1 MRSSPIYSPRQSGF
15 TLVEVL
21 VSLFIFSILSAAS
34 LAVLTTSLKSKD
46 LMKNKSSELRQRA
59 TLRILMKSDFAN
71 TLAIPKTDAFGQ
83 PELASFIGGSLGDD
97 RFLSLSRTGWDNP
110 GGIERR
116 SGLQAVEY
124 VLRDKTLIRQ
134 VRARFNPVSNTP
146 ILEQPLMHGVERI
159 TLGFFNGEIWSENW
173 LTGQPPMGTVELP
186 TLASIELEFADG
198 GKLRQIFRVGA
209 DQ

>member
-1 MRSSPIYSPRQSGF
+1 MKKSRITSRRQSGF

-21 VSLFIFSILSAAS
+21 VALFIFSILSAAS

-46 LMKNKSSELRQRA
+46 LMQSKSTELRQRA

-83 PELASFIGGSLGDD
+83 KELASFIGGSLGDE

-146 ILEQPLMHGVERI
+146 VLEQPLMNGVERI
-159 TLGFFNGEIWSENW
+159 SLGFFNGEIWSDNW
-173 LTGQPPMGTVELP
+173 LTGLPPTGVVDLP
-186 TLASIELEFADG
+186 KLASIELEFSNGD
-198 GKLRQIFRVGA
+198 KLRQIFRVGA

>member
-1 MRSSPIYSPRQSGF
+1 MSLRAKKMHGF

-34 LAVLTTSLKSKD
+34 LAVLTSVLGSKD
-46 LMKNKSSELRQRA
+46 LMANKSEELRQRT
-59 TLRILMKSDFAN
+59 TLRILLKSDFAN
-71 TLAIPKTDAFGQ
+71 TVIVPKIDAFGQ
-83 PELASFIGGSLGDD
+83 PEQAFFVGGSFGDE

-134 VRARFNPVSNTP
+134 IKARFNPIASTP
-146 ILEQPLMHGVERI
+146 VLEQSLMEGVERV
-159 TLGFFNGEIWSENW
+159 TMGFYDGENW
-173 LTGQPPMGTVELP
+173 ADNWLVGVPPDGVTVLP
-186 TLASIELEFADG
+186 VLASVELEFTG
-198 GKLRQIFRVGA
+198 GKRLRQIFRVGA

>member
-1 MRSSPIYSPRQSGF
+1 MNKHSHKMQGF

-34 LAVLTTSLKSKD
+34 LAVLTSVLGSKD
-46 LMKNKSSELRQRA
+46 LMAERSNELRQRA
-59 TLRILMKSDFAN
+59 TLRILLKADFAN
-71 TLAIPKTDAFGQ
+71 TIVVPKTDAFGQ
-83 PELASFIGGSLGDD
+83 PQQAIFFGGSLGDD

-124 VLRDKTLIRQ
+124 VLKDKTLVRQ
-134 VRARFNPVSNTP
+134 IRARFNPVAATP
-146 ILEQPLMHGVERI
+146 VLEQVLIGEVERVI
-159 TLGFFNGEIWSENW
+159 LAFYDGENWVDNW
-173 LTGQPPMGTVELP
+173 LTGVPPSGVPSLP
-186 TLASIELEFADG
+186 KLASVELEFSDG
-198 GKLRQIFRVGA
+198 KNLRQVFRVGA